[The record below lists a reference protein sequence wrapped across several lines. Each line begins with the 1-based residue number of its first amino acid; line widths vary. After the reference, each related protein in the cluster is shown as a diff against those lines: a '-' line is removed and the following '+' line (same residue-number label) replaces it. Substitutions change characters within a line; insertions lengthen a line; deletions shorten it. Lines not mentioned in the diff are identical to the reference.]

1 MILEGDVSVKAAL
14 LGGKRTVQKVML
26 DEKRRDRNAA
36 FILRVCEQNGIDVVR
51 CSRSDVDAAASGR
64 THGGMIAEVCARNY
78 DRTEDCLSPDVPFV
92 VLLEGVEDPYNL
104 GYVMRTLYSAGCT
117 GLILKQRSWEHAE
130 PVIVKSSAG
139 ASEYLTT
146 VSSEDPVKDI
156 RWLKEQGLFC
166 YAAMRKDASVYYD
179 GDYRIPMILMIGGEM
194 RGLSSA
200 VLELSDRNVY
210 IPYMNDF
217 RNALNAASACSALAF
232 EVVRQRLYPR

>member
-14 LGGKRTVQKVML
+14 LGSKRTVQKVML

-36 FILRVCEQNGIDVVR
+36 FVLRTCAQQGTEAVR
-51 CSRSDVDAAASGR
+51 CSRETIDALASGR
-64 THGGMIAEVCARNY
+64 THGGMIAEASARCY
-78 DRTEDCLSPDVPFV
+78 DNTKDCLSPGVPFV

-117 GLILKQRSWEHAE
+117 GLILRQRNWENAE
-130 PVIVKSSAG
+130 PVIVKASAG

-146 VSSEDPVKDI
+146 VLSDDPVRDI
-156 RWLKEQGLFC
+156 CWLKEQGLYC
-166 YAAMRKDASVYYD
+166 YAAMRKDASVYYE
-179 GDYRIPMILMIGGEM
+179 GDYRIPMIMMIGGEM

-232 EVVRQRLYPR
+232 ETVRQRLYPR